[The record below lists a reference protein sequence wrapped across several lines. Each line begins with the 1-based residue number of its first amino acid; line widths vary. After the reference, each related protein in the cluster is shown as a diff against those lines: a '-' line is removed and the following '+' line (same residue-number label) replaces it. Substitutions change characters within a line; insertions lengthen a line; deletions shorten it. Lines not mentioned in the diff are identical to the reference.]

1 MRKKGELMK
10 RMVPLFCLMA
20 LGLGLSGCGLTP
32 KGSVLKKPTGTHSQ
46 PPQTDQDT
54 KAPLITVDSTGYYFG
69 KAEELYADGVAANQ
83 ESDWSTAQEKF
94 EKALEILY
102 LMQVDE
108 ADTAQVDKYNR
119 LLREIAYEYKNT
131 LVYLGEL
138 ADDTSQVIFLEQ
150 FYDLQSFKN
159 QDFAISSES
168 EREDYNDDSIEFQ
181 EEIVEVE
188 ESTPVAHDMP
198 VEWNGRVRKQMDY
211 LTVSTKGRFQ
221 DYLHRSGKYIDLMRE
236 IIKKNGLPE
245 DLVYLPLIESGFNPK
260 AYSWAHASGPWQFI
274 SSTGKKYGLN
284 RNWWYDERRD
294 FVKSTQAACEYLKY
308 LYQMFG
314 DWKLALASY
323 NGGEGRVGRT
333 IKRQRTNDFWELD
346 LRKQTE
352 DYVPRYM
359 AAVMVAKEPEKY
371 GFSKSFYSPLTF
383 DQVEIKHCLDLKE
396 VARSLD
402 SDIQALRELN
412 PELLRDVTP
421 PGMNSY
427 QLRIPAG
434 KSDQFWALYSDL
446 SSKGAT
452 VFAQHKIRR
461 GETLAKIA
469 KKYRTTVSALAELN
483 RISSRKTLRVGQ
495 YLTVP
500 VTAGGASTGTY
511 GSYASKSS
519 SNSKS
524 NSYFTYTVKRND
536 NLHELA
542 KRHGTTISA
551 IRKLN
556 GFSSRRA
563 LYAGE
568 RIKIPGS
575 SGYAYKNPIDRL
587 TENLVIHIVRDG
599 DTLWK
604 IAQNYGATLTDL
616 LSWNKL
622 ADADEIRPGQR
633 LKIYKN

>member
-1 MRKKGELMK
+1 MK
-10 RMVPLFCLMA
+10 RMVPLFGLMA

-32 KGSVLKKPTGTHSQ
+32 KGSVLKKPTATQSQ
-46 PPQTDQDT
+46 PDQDT
-54 KAPLITVDSTGYYFG
+54 KAPLVTVDSTGYYFG

-108 ADTAQVDKYNR
+108 TDTAQVEKCNR

-131 LVYLGEL
+131 LAYLGEL
-138 ADDTSQVIFLEQ
+138 ADDTSQVVFLEQ
-150 FYDLQSFKN
+150 FYDLQTFKN
-159 QDFAISSES
+159 QDFAISEDSEETEIIPES
-168 EREDYNDDSIEFQ
+168 P
-181 EEIVEVE
+181 EEGTLENPAPIPQAEL
-188 ESTPVAHDMP
+188 
-198 VEWNGRVRKQMDY
+198 VEWNWKVKRELDY
-211 LTVSTKGRFQ
+211 LTRDNRGRFQ
-221 DYLHRSGKYIDLMRE
+221 DYLYRSGKYIDLMRP
-236 IIKKNGLPE
+236 IIKQKGLPE

-274 SSTGKKYGLN
+274 SSTGKTYGLT

-294 FVKSTQAACEYLKY
+294 FIKSTEAACDYLKF
-308 LYQMFG
+308 LYGLFG
-314 DWKLALASY
+314 DWKLALAAY

-333 IKRQRTNDFWELD
+333 IKRQRTSDFWQLD

-352 DYVPRYM
+352 DYVPRFM
-359 AAVMVAKEPEKY
+359 AAILVAKEPEKY
-371 GFSKSFYSPLTF
+371 GFSANYYPALKFET
-383 DQVEIKHCLDLKE
+383 VEIKHCLDLKE
-396 VARSLD
+396 VAKKLEED
-402 SDIQALRELN
+402 VQILRELN

-421 PGMNSY
+421 PGLSRY
-427 QLRIPAG
+427 QLRIPPG
-434 KSDQFWALYSDL
+434 KKELFWASYSDL

-452 VFAQHKIRR
+452 IFAQHKIRR
-461 GETLAKIA
+461 GETLGRIA
-469 KKYRTTVSALAELN
+469 GKYGTTTAALAELN
-483 RISSRKTLRVGQ
+483 GISARKTLRAGQ

-500 VTAGGASTGTY
+500 IRTKGSANYSQASSIPQIKANIGN
-511 GSYASKSS
+511 GSYFA
-519 SNSKS
+519 
-524 NSYFTYTVKRND
+524 YTVKRED
-536 NLHELA
+536 SLHKLA
-542 KRHGTTISA
+542 LRYGTSISA
-551 IRKLN
+551 IRRLN
-556 GFSSRRA
+556 GFSSRRI

-568 RIKIPGS
+568 KLKIPGS

-622 ADADEIRPGQR
+622 ADADEIRPGQK